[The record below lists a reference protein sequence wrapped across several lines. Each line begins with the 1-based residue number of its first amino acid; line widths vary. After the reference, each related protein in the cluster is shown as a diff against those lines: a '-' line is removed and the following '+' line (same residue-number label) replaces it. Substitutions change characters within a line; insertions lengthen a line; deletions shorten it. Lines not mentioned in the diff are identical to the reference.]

1 MAHERGRSGLGRYP
15 RRQFLRRAGAISLTG
30 LAAPLLASPLA
41 SPAAADTPTESPIKQ
56 IIVCCQENHSFDNY
70 FGSYSGLP
78 AGYRIP
84 ADWENSGHKPFHFP
98 NHTGNESNPD
108 HEWDATHAAYDD
120 GKMDGFYSNGN
131 GENALGFYDES
142 DLLYYYSLFQQ
153 YTLCANYFCGILGP
167 TYPNRM
173 VLYAGTSGGYTDNSA
188 PLDGSFEWPCIISLL
203 QDHNISFKNYN
214 FDCDSNHSILSMWKV
229 AYGRPELNLTSDQFY
244 TDCKQGNLAQVSFI
258 TNDQNYDSVSEH
270 PPANIELGQS
280 LMQGIIEAV
289 QASPQ
294 WSSTALLLTWDEG
307 GGFFEHV
314 APKKLDAWGSG
325 VRVPMIMVSP
335 LAKKGLV
342 DTTYSDHGSVLKFI
356 EHVHGLPTLASINHQ
371 FDSGTPNVGQG
382 GGAPFPPRDGN
393 SATSDLMQCFDF

>member
-1 MAHERGRSGLGRYP
+1 MAALLKKLSSRAPGGNLMAHERGRSGLGRYP

-214 FDCDSNHSILSMWKV
+214 FDCDSNHSILSMWESGV
-229 AYGRPELNLTSDQFY
+229 RTPRAEPDERPVLYGLQAGQPGPGFIYYERPELR
-244 TDCKQGNLAQVSFI
+244 
-258 TNDQNYDSVSEH
+258 
-270 PPANIELGQS
+270 LG
-280 LMQGIIEAV
+280 LR
-289 QASPQ
+289 ASSGKHRA
-294 WSSTALLLTWDEG
+294 WT
-307 GGFFEHV
+307 V
-314 APKKLDAWGSG
+314 ADAGH
-325 VRVPMIMVSP
+325 
-335 LAKKGLV
+335 
-342 DTTYSDHGSVLKFI
+342 Y
-356 EHVHGLPTLASINHQ
+356 
-371 FDSGTPNVGQG
+371 
-382 GGAPFPPRDGN
+382 
-393 SATSDLMQCFDF
+393 